1 MSHFTLNIIAYLA
14 YIWCWQIGVLSS
26 TRNLQTQTKGE
37 NNNYHSAITKIDNH
51 LAKYI
56 DIYELDKV
64 IHVSGSVFIVAY
76 NNHIV

>member
-1 MSHFTLNIIAYLA
+1 MSHFILNIIAYLA

-37 NNNYHSAITKIDNH
+37 NNNYHSAINQ
-51 LAKYI
+51 Y
-56 DIYELDKV
+56 IYELDKV
-64 IHVSGSVFIVAY
+64 IHVSGSVYIVAY